1 MGRFVKMKS
10 ILKKEIQKMNLNK
23 LVLITSLSMVSISFS
38 QDGWEHQ
45 WWGTPDFY
53 DVSASSDS
61 IAWYVGH
68 ANMAIRVTPDYKY
81 WYQIGD
87 EEFITFTT
95 AYTHP
100 GGLGETCFMGT
111 TDGSIYRIS
120 NFNDWEEIYTFQESG
135 YGFINGIY
143 FWNENDG
150 IALGDPPLAPPGY
163 SEYLILTT
171 NDGGNTWEE
180 VGEENGVPNVTG
192 SWGVFGF
199 WDVVGDNIWYPVFS
213 PDDSTT
219 SSVILHSSDR
229 GQNWVTLPFPDEFSE
244 SYIPLTFSNEND
256 GFISNRNGL
265 TSTSSDGG
273 QTWSDPVQHDE
284 YQIMHP
290 KCAKGTETIFAT
302 NNSEIIRS
310 DDWGATWYS
319 QDQPSNAEVKNFDV
333 LDENVVWAAGDNQLI
348 LKTTNGGGTGLSIV
362 QDPSNPMVPTGITLE
377 QNYPN
382 PFNPDTKIKFKLEQS
397 GPVRLSIFNVLGQEV
412 RILVSNRKMNTGYYT
427 ELWNGK
433 DNHGRYVPT
442 GNYFY
447 RIEQNGITQ
456 NKKMILL
463 R

>member
-1 MGRFVKMKS
+1 MRVIKLIIAIHLS
-10 ILKKEIQKMNLNK
+10 IF
-23 LVLITSLSMVSISFS
+23 SFTYS

-111 TDGSIYRIS
+111 TGGSIYRIS
-120 NFNDWEEIYTFQESG
+120 SQVETENYVWEEIYTFQDSG
-135 YGFINGIY
+135 YGFINGVH
-143 FWNENDG
+143 FFDENDG
-150 IALGDPPLAPPGY
+150 IAIGDPPLAPDGY

-192 SWGVFGF
+192 SWGILGF

-219 SSVILHSSDR
+219 SNIILHSSDR

-284 YQIMHP
+284 YQIRYP

-310 DDWGATWYS
+310 DDWGETWYS
-319 QDQPSNAEVKNFDV
+319 QGQSSNARVKSFDV
-333 LDENVVWAAGDNQLI
+333 VDENVVWAAGDNQLI
-348 LKTTNGGGTGLSIV
+348 LKTTNGGGTGLSTI
-362 QDPSNPMVPTGITLE
+362 QDPSNPMLPTSITLE

-382 PFNPDTKIKFKLEQS
+382 PFNPYTKIKFKLEQS

-412 RILVSNRKMNTGYYT
+412 RILVSNRKMDIGYYT
-427 ELWNGK
+427 ELWDGT
-433 DNHGRYVPT
+433 DNQGRYVPT

-447 RIEQNGITQ
+447 RIEQNGIIR
-456 NKKMILL
+456 NKKMVLL
-463 R
+463 K

>member
-1 MGRFVKMKS
+1 
-10 ILKKEIQKMNLNK
+10 MNLNK
-23 LVLITSLSMVSISFS
+23 LVLITSLSMASISFS

-95 AYTHP
+95 AYTPP

-111 TDGSIYRIS
+111 THGSIYRITDFS
-120 NFNDWEEIYTFQESG
+120 VWDEIYG
-135 YGFINGIY
+135 YDGDGIGFINGVH
-143 FWNENDG
+143 FFDENDG
-150 IALGDPPLAPPGY
+150 MAIGDPPLWIDGY
-163 SEYLILTT
+163 SEYLVLTT

-180 VGEENGVPNVTG
+180 VGEDSGVPSVIG
-192 SWGVFGF
+192 SYAWLGN

-213 PDDSTT
+213 PEDSTT
-219 SSVILHSSDR
+219 NTVILHSSDR
-229 GQNWVTLPFPDEFSE
+229 GQNWVTLPVPDEFSE
-244 SYIPLTFSNEND
+244 SYSSLTFSNEND
-256 GFISNRNGL
+256 GFLSNGNGL
-265 TSTSSDGG
+265 TSISSDGG

-284 YQIMHP
+284 YQTRYP
-290 KCAKGTETIFAT
+290 TCAKGTETIFAT

-310 DDWGATWYS
+310 DDWGANWYS
-319 QDQPSNAEVKNFDV
+319 QGEPSNAEVRSFDV

-348 LKTTNGGGTGLSIV
+348 LKTTNGGGTGLSTV
-362 QDPSNPMVPTGITLE
+362 RDPSNPMVPEYITLE

-382 PFNPDTKIKFKLEQS
+382 PFNPYTKIKFHLEQS
-397 GPVRLSIFNVLGQEV
+397 GPVSLSIFNVLGQEV
-412 RILVSNRKMNTGYYT
+412 RILLSNRKMDTGYYT

-447 RIEQNGITQ
+447 RIEQNGIIR
-456 NKKMILL
+456 NKKMVLL
-463 R
+463 K

>member
-1 MGRFVKMKS
+1 MRVIKLIIAIHLS
-10 ILKKEIQKMNLNK
+10 IF
-23 LVLITSLSMVSISFS
+23 SFTYS
-38 QDGWEHQ
+38 QDGWQHQ
-45 WWGTPDFY
+45 WGGTPDFNA
-53 DVSASSDS
+53 VSASSDS
-61 IAWYVGH
+61 IAWYVGD
-68 ANMAIRVTPDYKY
+68 ANMAIRVTPYYKY
-81 WYQIGD
+81 WHQIGD
-87 EEFITFTT
+87 EELTT
-95 AYTHP
+95 LTTVYTP
-100 GGLGETCFMGT
+100 RDGLGETCYIGAAN
-111 TDGSIYRIS
+111 GSIFRIS
-120 NFNDWEEIYTFQESG
+120 NFTDWEEVYTFQESG

-180 VGEENGVPNVTG
+180 VGEDNGVPSVTG
-192 SWGVFGF
+192 SWGIRGW

-213 PDDSTT
+213 PQDSTT
-219 SSVILHSSDR
+219 STVILHSSDR
-229 GQNWVTLPFPDEFSE
+229 GQNWVTLPVPDEFSE
-244 SYIPLTFSNEND
+244 YNISITFSNEND
-256 GFISNRNGL
+256 GFISTDYPYL
-265 TSTSSDGG
+265 TSVSSDGG
-273 QTWSDPVQHDE
+273 QTWSDPVQHE
-284 YQIMHP
+284 GYQIMHP
-290 KCAKGTETIFAT
+290 KCAKGTQTIFAK
-302 NNSEIIRS
+302 NYGEIIRS

>member
-1 MGRFVKMKS
+1 
-10 ILKKEIQKMNLNK
+10 MNLNK
-23 LVLITSLSMVSISFS
+23 LVLITSLSMVSVSFS

-95 AYTHP
+95 AYTPP

-120 NFNDWEEIYTFQESG
+120 NFNDWEEIYTFQDSG
-135 YGFINGIY
+135 YGFINGVH
-143 FWNENDG
+143 FFDENDG
-150 IALGDPPLAPPGY
+150 IAIGDPPLAPDGY

-192 SWGVFGF
+192 SWGIIGF

-219 SSVILHSSDR
+219 SNIILHSSDR

-256 GFISNRNGL
+256 GFISNKNGL

-284 YQIMHP
+284 YRIGYP

-302 NNSEIIRS
+302 NYGEIIRS
-310 DDWGATWYS
+310 DDWGETWYS
-319 QDQPSNAEVKNFDV
+319 QGQSSNASVKSFDV
-333 LDENVVWAAGDNQLI
+333 VDENVVWAAGDNQLI
-348 LKTTNGGGTGLSIV
+348 LKTTNGGGTGLSTI
-362 QDPSNPMVPTGITLE
+362 QDPSNPMLPTSITLE

-382 PFNPDTKIKFKLEQS
+382 PFNPYTKIKFKLEQS

-412 RILVSNRKMNTGYYT
+412 RILVSNRKMDTGYYT

-433 DNHGRYVPT
+433 DNQGRYVPT

-447 RIEQNGITQ
+447 RIEQNGIIR
-456 NKKMILL
+456 NKKMVLL
-463 R
+463 K

>member
-1 MGRFVKMKS
+1 
-10 ILKKEIQKMNLNK
+10 MNLNK
-23 LVLITSLSMVSISFS
+23 LVLITFLSMVSVSFS

-68 ANMAIRVTPDYKY
+68 VNMAIRVTPDYKY

-95 AYTHP
+95 VYTPP

-120 NFNDWEEIYTFQESG
+120 DYSNWEEIYTFQDSG
-135 YGFINGIY
+135 YGFINGVH
-143 FWNENDG
+143 FFDENDG
-150 IALGDPPLAPPGY
+150 IAIGDPPLAPDGY

-192 SWGVFGF
+192 SWGIIGF

-219 SSVILHSSDR
+219 SNIILHSSDR

-256 GFISNRNGL
+256 GFISNKNGL

-284 YQIMHP
+284 YRIGYP

-310 DDWGATWYS
+310 DDWGETWYS
-319 QDQPSNAEVKNFDV
+319 QGQSSNASVKSFDV
-333 LDENVVWAAGDNQLI
+333 VDENVVWAAGDNQLI
-348 LKTTNGGGTGLSIV
+348 LKTTNGGGTGLSTI
-362 QDPSNPMVPTGITLE
+362 QDPSNPMLPTSITLE

-382 PFNPDTKIKFKLEQS
+382 PFNPYTKIKFKLEQS

-412 RILVSNRKMNTGYYT
+412 RILVSNRKMDTGYYT

-433 DNHGRYVPT
+433 DNQGRYVPT

-447 RIEQNGITQ
+447 RIEQNGIIR
-456 NKKMILL
+456 NKKMVLL
-463 R
+463 K